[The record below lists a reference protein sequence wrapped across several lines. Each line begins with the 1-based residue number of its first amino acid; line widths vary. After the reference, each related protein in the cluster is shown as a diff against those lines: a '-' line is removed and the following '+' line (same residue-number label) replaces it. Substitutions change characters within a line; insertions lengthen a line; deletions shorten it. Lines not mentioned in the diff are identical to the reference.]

1 MHYRLLSL
9 VASTNGYCLLVCYLS
24 LFIYL
29 KIIMAFINSPCMC
42 TSRKDIVYS
51 CKHDS
56 IFYET
61 ACKITRR
68 PLSYSLHIRRSNKKG
83 SSIENINTKL
93 FWVKYSCIIVFN
105 VYFRFNRKANHR
117 RAASFFSENN
127 SQKQVV
133 VFHWPSVLSEC
144 RKCYPFPTQHVAF
157 WIRPVQCVS
166 ILRRRELREGKYCR
180 DIRNRKKEC

>member
-56 IFYET
+56 IFYEI

-68 PLSYSLHIRRSNKKG
+68 SLSYSLHIRRSNKKG

-117 RAASFFSENN
+117 RVASFFFKIIHKNKWSFFIGRRFFRSAVNAIRLQDYM
-127 SQKQVV
+127 S
-133 VFHWPSVLSEC
+133 
-144 RKCYPFPTQHVAF
+144 PF
-157 WIRPVQCVS
+157 
-166 ILRRRELREGKYCR
+166 E
-180 DIRNRKKEC
+180 